1 MATTLPVTDKGDSLT
16 DITKNMTKYIRH
28 LEANVQSIKKI
39 PTPEDI
45 LNEVK
50 NNVWYRMCKPCQSKV
65 FDISSKD
72 LYSRN
77 NYPSKRLCKE
87 AKVTDIGNSKTRHK
101 SKKSDLDESF
111 DAPIEIEQMLAKRE
125 SMPHPLQLQ
134 DQEKKEDLQTKIS
147 ILKNSIEEKNEK
159 IRSLENQLKMHLKSH
174 TENTEEKQGDFD
186 TVQKEK
192 EEYVEQLSQLQ
203 TERQALEDQTN
214 SLTSTNEECSPT
226 VEGLQRN
233 IDRLTVELEKKQGDF
248 DKSQQE
254 NEEYMREVAQL
265 QTDRQTLQDQT
276 SSINKT
282 NEELLSSL
290 KIKQQNTEK
299 MTGELEEKQTELDKV
314 QRENEM
320 FVINISQL
328 QTDIQKFKDQAS
340 FLSRTNE
347 EMTPA
352 MEGLQRNIDRLAGQ
366 LEEKQGDFDKVQNE
380 KAEYLKEQSQLQRD
394 IQTLQDETGSLNKTI
409 KELSSTVESLQ
420 PDIDRMTGELV
431 KKDEEINNLKTVL
444 EESRRLKKK
453 VVVMRLLR
461 TSRSGLGKTMVD
473 MVTKE
478 LTRQLGERLDSKSFD
493 FSIVL
498 SETPTDV
505 SNGPL
510 FVLCLNMSRVGTNI
524 QDALEG
530 TEGGRDVYVLV
541 LHHTNKDNLSTLTP
555 TSLRVT
561 GSEIRQLGGII
572 DLAFSSNSGLYE
584 CDLNIT
590 AIGKIA
596 TVLKKF

>member
-1 MATTLPVTDKGDSLT
+1 MLKG
-16 DITKNMTKYIRH
+16 
-28 LEANVQSIKKI
+28 
-39 PTPEDI
+39 
-45 LNEVK
+45 
-50 NNVWYRMCKPCQSKV
+50 
-65 FDISSKD
+65 
-72 LYSRN
+72 
-77 NYPSKRLCKE
+77 
-87 AKVTDIGNSKTRHK
+87 
-101 SKKSDLDESF
+101 
-111 DAPIEIEQMLAKRE
+111 
-125 SMPHPLQLQ
+125 
-134 DQEKKEDLQTKIS
+134 
-147 ILKNSIEEKNEK
+147 
-159 IRSLENQLKMHLKSH
+159 
-174 TENTEEKQGDFD
+174 
-186 TVQKEK
+186 
-192 EEYVEQLSQLQ
+192 
-203 TERQALEDQTN
+203 
-214 SLTSTNEECSPT
+214 
-226 VEGLQRN
+226 
-233 IDRLTVELEKKQGDF
+233 ELEKKQGDF

>member
-174 TENTEEKQGDFD
+174 TENTEEEKQGDFD

-233 IDRLTVELEKKQGDF
+233 IDRLTVELEEKQGHF
-248 DKSQQE
+248 DKGQKE
-254 NEEYMREVAQL
+254 KEKYVREVSQL
-265 QTDRQTLQDQT
+265 QTERQTLEDRT
-276 SSINKT
+276 SSLNRN
-282 NEELLSSL
+282 NEELSSEL
-290 KIKQQNTEK
+290 KIQQQNIKK
-299 MTGELEEKQTELDKV
+299 MTGELEEKQMELDKV
-314 QRENEM
+314 QKENERY
-320 FVINISQL
+320 ITDISQL
-328 QTDIQKFKDQAS
+328 QTEKQTFQDQTS
-340 FLSRTNE
+340 SLNRTND
-347 EMTPA
+347 EMTSA
-352 MEGLQRNIDRLAGQ
+352 MEGLQRDIDRLTGELEKNQCDLDTIQEEKEEFVKQVSQ
-366 LEEKQGDFDKVQNE
+366 LQTERQTLEDKTSSLTSTNEELSSNVEDLQRDIDRLTVEHEEKQGHFDKGQKGKEEYVREVSHLHTESQTPQDQTSSLNRTNE
-380 KAEYLKEQSQLQRD
+380 KNFKEVSQLQTEK
-394 IQTLQDETGSLNKTI
+394 QTLQNQTSSLNRTNKEITSAMDGLQWDI
-409 KELSSTVESLQ
+409 DRLSGGLARMTLQDQTRPLNKAIVNEELSSTLKIQQQNIEK
-420 PDIDRMTGELV
+420 MTGELV

-444 EESRRLKKK
+444 EE
-453 VVVMRLLR
+453 
-461 TSRSGLGKTMVD
+461 
-473 MVTKE
+473 
-478 LTRQLGERLDSKSFD
+478 
-493 FSIVL
+493 
-498 SETPTDV
+498 
-505 SNGPL
+505 
-510 FVLCLNMSRVGTNI
+510 C
-524 QDALEG
+524 
-530 TEGGRDVYVLV
+530 
-541 LHHTNKDNLSTLTP
+541 
-555 TSLRVT
+555 
-561 GSEIRQLGGII
+561 
-572 DLAFSSNSGLYE
+572 
-584 CDLNIT
+584 
-590 AIGKIA
+590 
-596 TVLKKF
+596 